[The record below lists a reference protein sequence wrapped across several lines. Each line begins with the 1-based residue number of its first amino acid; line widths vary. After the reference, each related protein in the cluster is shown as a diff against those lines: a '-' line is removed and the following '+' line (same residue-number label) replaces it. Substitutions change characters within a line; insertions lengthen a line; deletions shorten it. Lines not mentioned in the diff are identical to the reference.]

1 MARWAN
7 VNGQPRLLRRNRRRG
22 GAFKTL
28 YQQIGEM
35 PAEEAQ
41 KAVERGPSPQTLW
54 FETQVSA
61 EEAARE
67 QHRVD
72 NRLPELSR
80 AEQEAREEAARA
92 ADERVEIRR
101 AADAAYRHQ
110 ADAERADLISRAL
123 TRTALYGGLPIPS
136 RSLDERRSRGK
147 TAALDTL
154 RTLTETR

>member
-1 MARWAN
+1 MERS
-7 VNGQPRLLRRNRRRG
+7 
-22 GAFKTL
+22 
-28 YQQIGEM
+28 
-35 PAEEAQ
+35 
-41 KAVERGPSPQTLW
+41 AVETAKLRW
-54 FETQVSA
+54 
-61 EEAARE
+61 RE
-67 QHRVD
+67 Q

-80 AEQEAREEAARA
+80 AEQEARDEAARA
-92 ADERVEIRR
+92 AEERVELRR

-123 TRTALYGGLPIPS
+123 TRNALYGGLPIPS